1 MADSTNY
8 PDLLGYI
15 TGGQHCNVGA
25 AQVAAA
31 VRPRIVHAGR
41 PFEVILLVQS
51 AVEDDIDVTM
61 ALRLPGSDAKKQ
73 RERFISKT
81 HRLVVTVKGAEV
93 GYIVLPVTTLPDIA
107 VSDGYKI
114 GVEVDV
120 RMLGG
125 SERIR
130 AQEGGGDLDL
140 ERLTPETRAE
150 VEALKSLT
158 FQTARQRSTINVPV
172 TVMSG
177 TVGKMTDFKP
187 GWVSVCKLDDYHD
200 SRLLLHRYGGTVQVN
215 TLPKLKRSLL
225 LQPLVDTTQT
235 CFAEAGYPLQE
246 PEAYAIAK
254 LMTLVLEYA
263 TPRYN
268 AHGNIAARGFDVEA
282 LIARDPFSFETP
294 PPLPHWFSGFIGT
307 LERDERAAL
316 HPAQVIPRY
325 LYDDLLRD
333 AVDFGFDLVVE
344 TTGEDMGSAEE
355 RATYREQLIALLKH
369 KSGLDFSRVYLPLVI
384 GGLLINEQVII
395 KEENP
400 TELLR
405 AVSAALDARLS
416 ELSEGD
422 RPLVAMIK
430 DVLARTGQRYGLY
443 HLGK

>member
-1 MADSTNY
+1 MAEPTNY

-15 TGGQHCNVGA
+15 TGGQRCNIGA

-61 ALRLPGSDAKKQ
+61 ALRLPGTDAKKQ
-73 RERFISKT
+73 HERFISNM

-93 GYIVLPVTTLPDIA
+93 GYIVLPVTTLPDTAI
-107 VSDGYKI
+107 SDGYKI

-120 RMLGG
+120 RPLGKG
-125 SERIR
+125 ERIR
-130 AQEGGGDLDL
+130 TQAGGGDLDL
-140 ERLTPETRAE
+140 ERLTPETRAA
-150 VEALKSLT
+150 VESLKSLT
-158 FQTARQRSTINVPV
+158 FQTARQRSSIDVPV

-187 GWVSVCKLDDYHD
+187 GWVSVCKLGDYQD
-200 SRLLLHRYGGTVQVN
+200 SRLLLHRYGGMVQVN
-215 TLPKLKRSLL
+215 TLPKLKRSILF
-225 LQPLVDTTQT
+225 QPLFDTTRT
-235 CFAEAGYPLQE
+235 RFAEAGYPLQE
-246 PEAYAIAK
+246 AEATAIAK

-268 AHGNIAARGFDVEA
+268 PHGNIAARGFDVEA
-282 LIARDPFSFETP
+282 LIARDPFSFEIP
-294 PPLPHWFSGFIGT
+294 PTFPHWFSGFIGT

-355 RATYREQLIALLKH
+355 RAAYREQLIALLRD

-384 GGLLINEQVII
+384 GGLLINEQVIV
-395 KEENP
+395 KQENP

-405 AVSAALDARLS
+405 AVSATLEARS
-416 ELSEGD
+416 GELSETD
-422 RPLVAMIK
+422 RPLIAMTN